1 MKYFFFFDPDGSDLT
16 QTNANEQMTTA
27 TATNYWTQTA
37 QSVFPC
43 DDNEDSYDAACDEV
57 AALTM
62 QWSEHR
68 FGLCC
73 ECNCGLD
80 DESDFIITGNANEDD
95 TVLMCCA
102 CFTTLTEGPTYAS

>member
-27 TATNYWTQTA
+27 TATTYWTQTA
-37 QSVFPC
+37 QTVFPC

-57 AALTM
+57 ASLTM

-80 DESDFIITGNANEDD
+80 DESDFIITGSANEDD

-102 CFTTLTEGPTYAS
+102 CFGEITEGPTYAH